1 MPTRTRV
8 SALMLTLTLA
18 PGLAGCGAAADR
30 ATAAG
35 KAATPASS
43 ASPSTASPSTA
54 SPSTASTSTAPS
66 PTASLAR
73 RAPGPSTP
81 SVPKQRFVCPLG
93 GIEEA
98 IELQRAVDNGHQ
110 PWRTS
115 PTDVATA
122 CTFPGGVVKALGANT
137 YRVTKVSTGQTVIV
151 KEVQPVRPGPTGI
164 WVVTKVTPN

>member
-1 MPTRTRV
+1 MPTRTCV
-8 SALMLTLTLA
+8 SALMVTLALA
-18 PGLAGCGAAADR
+18 PGLAGCGRPAADR
-30 ATAAG
+30 AATDGNAV
-35 KAATPASS
+35 KTTPATIDSKL
-43 ASPSTASPSTA
+43 
-54 SPSTASTSTAPS
+54 TASTSTAS
-66 PTASLAR
+66 TPTASLVR

-93 GIEEA
+93 GIEQA
-98 IELQRAVDNGHQ
+98 IELQRAVDDGHQ

>member
-1 MPTRTRV
+1 MPTRTCV
-8 SALMLTLTLA
+8 SALMVTLALA

-30 ATAAG
+30 ATASG
-35 KAATPASS
+35 KAARTTPASS
-43 ASPSTASPSTA
+43 ASPSTAST
-54 SPSTASTSTAPS
+54 STASTSTAS
-66 PTASLAR
+66 TPTASLVR

-93 GIEEA
+93 GIEQA
-98 IELQRAVDNGHQ
+98 IELQRAVDDGHQ

>member
-8 SALMLTLTLA
+8 SALMVTLTLA
-18 PGLAGCGAAADR
+18 PGLAGCGAAAES
-30 ATAAG
+30 ATDGG
-35 KAATPASS
+35 KAVRTTPASS
-43 ASPSTASPSTA
+43 ASPSTASP
-54 SPSTASTSTAPS
+54 STAPS

-164 WVVTKVTPN
+164 WVVTRVTPN

>member
-1 MPTRTRV
+1 MPTRTWV
-8 SALMLTLTLA
+8 SALMVTLALA
-18 PGLAGCGAAADR
+18 PGLAGCGAPADR
-30 ATAAG
+30 ATADGNAM
-35 KAATPASS
+35 KTTPAPIDSKL
-43 ASPSTASPSTA
+43 
-54 SPSTASTSTAPS
+54 TASTSTTS
-66 PTASLAR
+66 TPTSSLVR

-81 SVPKQRFVCPLG
+81 SVPRQRFVCPLG

-98 IELQRAVDNGHQ
+98 IELQRAVDDGHQ

-122 CTFPGGVVKALGANT
+122 CTFPGGVVKALGTNT

-151 KEVQPVRPGPTGI
+151 KVVQPVRPGPTGI